1 MRVIKKGAVD
11 QTLYFDILDSASTTG
26 GRKTTI
32 AYNAA
37 GLKAYYTRAG
47 AAAAAITLA
56 TQTDA
61 GAHSDGGWVAVH
73 DTNSPGLYRLDLPD
87 AVCAAGVDAAVVTV
101 FGAAGMVQASIE
113 IQLVAVDV
121 QDSVRGGLTALPNA
135 AADAP
140 GGLPISDAGGLDMDS
155 VKADTAA
162 ILVDTG
168 TTLDGRI
175 PAALVSG
182 RMDASVGAVA
192 ANAITAASIA
202 TDAIDADAIA
212 ADAVTEIQSGL
223 ALDSTVAKDATVS
236 KPGTAQTISSNA
248 DMTAIKAKTDNLPA
262 SPAAVGSEMLLTVA
276 YDAAKTAATQ
286 ASLDALDLV
295 ADAVKVKTDQLAFSA
310 GAVQADLT
318 KVAGSATVD
327 GLSLVNMFKSFI
339 TFARGKI
346 VKTGNAYTYKA
357 QDGTTT
363 LFTNTASFTDR
374 TPS

>member
-32 AYNAA
+32 AYDAS

-47 AAAAAITLA
+47 AAAAEITLA
-56 TQTDA
+56 TQTAA
-61 GAHSDGGWVAVH
+61 GTHSDGGWVAVH

-135 AADAP
+135 AADAV
-140 GGLPISDAGGLDMDS
+140 GGLPISDAGGLDMD
-155 VKADTAA
+155 
-162 ILVDTG
+162 
-168 TTLDGRI
+168 
-175 PAALVSG
+175 
-182 RMDASVGAVA
+182 
-192 ANAITAASIA
+192 
-202 TDAIDADAIA
+202 
-212 ADAVTEIQSGL
+212 GL
-223 ALDSTVAKDATVS
+223 AKDATVS
-236 KPGTAQTISSNA
+236 KPGIAQTISSNA

-295 ADAVKVKTDQLAFSA
+295 ADAVKVQTDKLTFSGA
-310 GAVQADLT
+310 AVQADLQQ
-318 KVAGSATVD
+318 VAGSATVD
-327 GLSLVNMFKSFI
+327 GLSLVNMFKSLI

-346 VKTGNAYTYKA
+346 IKTGNAYAYRDQA
-357 QDGTTT
+357 DATTV
-363 LFTNTASFTDR
+363 FTNTASLNDR